1 MTKNLQFQKWK
12 PLTII
17 RQRTLSTSQN
27 TDTARSCSSVSCMYC
42 SLTGQN
48 WVNPKW
54 TKNSTLSLDKV
65 EGVAHLHDE
74 QLPKKWN
81 FKTKIE
87 NKSTIKFSTLAGLEP
102 TRNYSNRFL
111 VDRLNH
117 SATVSDVWL
126 DATGPTSFFIIICI
140 VLNRTTLQVR
150 TIILYYH
157 SCLPTLPILRKILFS
172 LIYFQQY
179 LFVSSIVQ
187 FYFDIPVHCTKLTQ
201 THYFLLN
208 SFCLTF
214 DKNL

>member
-1 MTKNLQFQKWK
+1 MGNKGNTLLSKTSNFNQFKHEFYMTKNLQFQKWK
-12 PLTII
+12 RLTII

-87 NKSTIKFSTLAGLEP
+87 NKSTTKFSTLAGLEP

-117 SATVSDVWL
+117 SATVSLSPVMIW
-126 DATGPTSFFIIICI
+126 
-140 VLNRTTLQVR
+140 V
-150 TIILYYH
+150 TIAPKFYYI
-157 SCLPTLPILRKILFS
+157 T
-172 LIYFQQY
+172 
-179 LFVSSIVQ
+179 VV
-187 FYFDIPVHCTKLTQ
+187 
-201 THYFLLN
+201 
-208 SFCLTF
+208 
-214 DKNL
+214 